1 MEFVGIK
8 FGGRS
13 RKKTRNLKKQRSQQ
27 IKFEV
32 KFAKRRGLISD
43 RNNIFVAKEKLIV
56 NAMQANSFW
65 ENYTAA
71 QEWQK
76 RLVDLFMLTIQIY
89 KVYQNFIEF
98 IQE

>member
-8 FGGRS
+8 RGRS

-32 KFAKRRGLISD
+32 KFAKRRGFISD
-43 RNNIFVAKEKLIV
+43 RNIFVAKEKLIV
-56 NAMQANSFW
+56 NTMQANSFW

-76 RLVDLFMLTIQIY
+76 RLVNLFISAIQVY

>member
-1 MEFVGIK
+1 MEFVGVK
-8 FGGRS
+8 RGRS

-32 KFAKRRGLISD
+32 KFSKRRGLISD
-43 RNNIFVAKEKLIV
+43 RNNIFVAKEKVIV
-56 NAMQANSFW
+56 NTMQANSFW

-76 RLVDLFMLTIQIY
+76 RLVDQFILTIQVY
-89 KVYQNFIEF
+89 KVHQNFIEF

>member
-8 FGGRS
+8 RGRS

-32 KFAKRRGLISD
+32 KFAKRRGFISD
-43 RNNIFVAKEKLIV
+43 RNIFVAKEKLIV
-56 NAMQANSFW
+56 NTMQANSFW

-76 RLVDLFMLTIQIY
+76 RLVILFISAIQVY

>member
-8 FGGRS
+8 RGRS

-43 RNNIFVAKEKLIV
+43 RNIFVAKEKLIV
-56 NAMQANSFW
+56 NTMQANSFW

-76 RLVDLFMLTIQIY
+76 RLVNLFISAIQVY

>member
-8 FGGRS
+8 RGRS

-43 RNNIFVAKEKLIV
+43 RNIFVGKEKLIV
-56 NAMQANSFW
+56 NTMQANSFW

-76 RLVDLFMLTIQIY
+76 RLVDLFISAIQVY
-89 KVYQNFIEF
+89 KVYQNVIEF